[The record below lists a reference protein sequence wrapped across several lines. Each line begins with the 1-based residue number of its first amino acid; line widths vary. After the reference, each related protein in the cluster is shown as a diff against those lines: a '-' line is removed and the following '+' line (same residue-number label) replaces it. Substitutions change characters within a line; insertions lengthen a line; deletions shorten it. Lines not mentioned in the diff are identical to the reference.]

1 MEEARHCKARSATLA
16 RSSSEKLGA
25 VLQRDIIIVINVLTQ
40 RGLIVLVSRFISP
53 SRWIVKSLTKQYIY
67 IYKKKKYKK
76 TRSYLEPILLR
87 TPLSILRVTNNHGI
101 RNDRIE
107 EEEEEEEGCLIFVST
122 RNNFTRMMIGG
133 VWKGRDDHFLSLR
146 PLLNESEKE
155 GRGEVGRKG
164 WAKILKVHRV
174 YRAGNDLR
182 RSSPSDLSK
191 DTRNLRG
198 ASARASS
205 ESRSVYVSHL
215 PSNQTGHRLLR
226 SNILLLFYS

>member
-1 MEEARHCKARSATLA
+1 MEGAR
-16 RSSSEKLGA
+16 
-25 VLQRDIIIVINVLTQ
+25 
-40 RGLIVLVSRFISP
+40 
-53 SRWIVKSLTKQYIY
+53 
-67 IYKKKKYKK
+67 
-76 TRSYLEPILLR
+76 
-87 TPLSILRVTNNHGI
+87 
-101 RNDRIE
+101 
-107 EEEEEEEGCLIFVST
+107 
-122 RNNFTRMMIGG
+122 
-133 VWKGRDDHFLSLR
+133 R
-146 PLLNESEKE
+146 PLPFSSTTFDESEKE

-226 SNILLLFYS
+226 SNILLLFYSQNFSRKIPSSFIRFLSLYSVYRQGFSITGLHIKIMDLFIRTLFKKFLSRKGGYNPFPYFVYRRDFSTCYSQDTTRKDTILFIFYL

>member
-1 MEEARHCKARSATLA
+1 MEGAR
-16 RSSSEKLGA
+16 
-25 VLQRDIIIVINVLTQ
+25 
-40 RGLIVLVSRFISP
+40 
-53 SRWIVKSLTKQYIY
+53 
-67 IYKKKKYKK
+67 
-76 TRSYLEPILLR
+76 
-87 TPLSILRVTNNHGI
+87 
-101 RNDRIE
+101 
-107 EEEEEEEGCLIFVST
+107 
-122 RNNFTRMMIGG
+122 
-133 VWKGRDDHFLSLR
+133 R
-146 PLLNESEKE
+146 PLPFSSTTFDESEKE

-226 SNILLLFYS
+226 SNIILLFYSQNFSRKIPSSFIRFLSLYSVYRQGFSITGLHIKIMDLFIRTLFKKFLSRKEGYHLFHILFTDEISLRVIHKIRHEKIRSFLYFIYRQNFSCS

>member
-1 MEEARHCKARSATLA
+1 MEGARRPFPF
-16 RSSSEKLGA
+16 SSTTF
-25 VLQRDIIIVINVLTQ
+25 D
-40 RGLIVLVSRFISP
+40 
-53 SRWIVKSLTKQYIY
+53 
-67 IYKKKKYKK
+67 
-76 TRSYLEPILLR
+76 
-87 TPLSILRVTNNHGI
+87 
-101 RNDRIE
+101 
-107 EEEEEEEGCLIFVST
+107 
-122 RNNFTRMMIGG
+122 
-133 VWKGRDDHFLSLR
+133 
-146 PLLNESEKE
+146 ESEKE

-226 SNILLLFYS
+226 SNILLLFYSQNFSRKIPSFIRFLSLYSVYRQGFSITGLHIKIMDLFIRTLFKKFLSRKGGYHLFHILFTDEISLRVIHKIRHEKIRSFLYFIYRQNFSCS